1 MFITNR
7 KAHTDIL
14 GRLETESEWQENYR
28 FIEIKNYAAIVFTK
42 FGIYTKMKMLK

>member
-14 GRLETESEWQENYR
+14 GRLETESEWQE
-28 FIEIKNYAAIVFTK
+28 IIDLLKAKI
-42 FGIYTKMKMLK
+42 MKQ